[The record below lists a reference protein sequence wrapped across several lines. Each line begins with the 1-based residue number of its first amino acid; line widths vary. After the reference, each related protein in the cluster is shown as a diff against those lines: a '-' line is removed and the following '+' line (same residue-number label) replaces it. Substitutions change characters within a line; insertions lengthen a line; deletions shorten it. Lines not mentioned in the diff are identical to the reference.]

1 MALGLVGT
9 VEAQGLRVTGRV
21 VRMVGGDSTAVV
33 GRWVVLHAVLGPTEG
48 AAIDSQRTDR
58 TGRYALGQ
66 ALVDTSALYLTS
78 VEHQDVAYFSEAFA
92 PPPSGVEVVPP
103 LVVYDTSAT
112 DPPIEVAERH
122 VLVRRPESGGRR
134 VVELFVLVNRGERT
148 RVAAD
153 SFSPVWQGA
162 VTPLAREFEIG
173 MSDLGTDA
181 IEYHANT
188 LTVFAPIPPGE
199 RQILVGYLL
208 GSNLD
213 SMTVIVDQPIERLSI
228 LLEDS
233 LASLDAPALTLR
245 GVEELDGSMLRRYGA
260 ESIERGARVTLRF
273 GSGRRARSPVV
284 WIVIPL
290 AAVVLFGVFAL
301 WWRRTRMSAAPG
313 EDDPAALAAD
323 IAALDA
329 ARTTMDEETYRAR
342 RAELKARL
350 SAALAPPSAP
360 H

>member
-1 MALGLVGT
+1 V
-9 VEAQGLRVTGRV
+9 
-21 VRMVGGDSTAVV
+21 
-33 GRWVVLHAVLGPTEG
+33 
-48 AAIDSQRTDR
+48 I
-58 TGRYALGQ
+58 
-66 ALVDTSALYLTS
+66 
-78 VEHQDVAYFSEAFA
+78 
-92 PPPSGVEVVPP
+92 
-103 LVVYDTSAT
+103 
-112 DPPIEVAERH
+112 AERH
-122 VLVRRPESGGRR
+122 VLVRRPESDGRR

-153 SFSPVWQGA
+153 SLSPVWQGA

-181 IEYHANT
+181 IEYRADT
-188 LTVFAPIPPGE
+188 LSVFAPIPPGE

-208 GSNLD
+208 ALSLD
-213 SMTVIVDQPIERLSI
+213 SVAVIVDQPVERLSV

-233 LASLDAPALTLR
+233 LAALDAPALVLR

-260 ESIERGARVTLRF
+260 ESLDRGARVTVRF
-273 GSGRRARSPVV
+273 GTGKRARLSAE

-290 AAVVLFGVFAL
+290 AAVILLGVFAV
-301 WWRRTRMSAAPG
+301 WWRRSRTSAVRAG
-313 EDDPAALAAD
+313 DDPAALAAD

-329 ARTTMDEETYRAR
+329 ARTTMDDETYRAR

>member
-1 MALGLVGT
+1 
-9 VEAQGLRVTGRV
+9 V
-21 VRMVGGDSTAVV
+21 VRIVGGDSTAIV
-33 GRWVVLHAVLGPTEG
+33 GRWVVLHAVGPMEG

-58 TGRYALGQ
+58 AGRYAFGRSS
-66 ALVDTSALYLTS
+66 VDTSASYLTS
-78 VEHQDVAYFSEAFA
+78 VEHQDVAYFSEPFA
-92 PPPSGVEVVPP
+92 PPPSGVAGVPP

-112 DPPIEVAERH
+112 GPPIVIAERH
-122 VLVRRPESGGRR
+122 VLVRRPETGGRR

-153 SFSPVWQGA
+153 SLTPVWQGA
-162 VTPLAREFEIG
+162 VTPFAREFEIG

-181 IEYHANT
+181 IEYRANT

-208 GSNLD
+208 ASNLD
-213 SMTVIVDQPIERLSI
+213 SMAVIVDQPVERLSV

-233 LASLDAPALTLR
+233 LASLDAPALALR
-245 GVEELDGSMLRRYGA
+245 GVEELDGSTLRRYGA
-260 ESIERGARVTLRF
+260 ESIDRGVRVTVRF
-273 GSGRRARSPVV
+273 GTGRQARSPVL

-290 AAVVLFGVFAL
+290 AAVVLFGVFAM
-301 WWRRTRMSAAPG
+301 WWRRTRTSAAPAA
-313 EDDPAALAAD
+313 DDPAALAAD

-350 SAALAPPSAP
+350 SAALALPSAP